1 MIVTF
6 KTKKHPDITMFGDI
20 ALKLIKIMG
29 HGGTVPGAI
38 GADEVEAAAQRLQAA
53 IDQDK
58 AASEGVEEQ
67 EDESGERRISL
78 AQRAQPLLDLVL
90 AAVEADAP
98 IMWSN

>member
-38 GADEVEAAAQRLQAA
+38 GADEVEEAARRLQAA
-53 IDQDK
+53 IDADK
-58 AASEGVEEQ
+58 AASEGLEEQ
-67 EDESGERRISL
+67 GDENGERRISL
-78 AQRAQPLLDLVL
+78 AQRAQPLLELVL
-90 AAVEADAP
+90 AAARADAP
-98 IMWSN
+98 VMWSN